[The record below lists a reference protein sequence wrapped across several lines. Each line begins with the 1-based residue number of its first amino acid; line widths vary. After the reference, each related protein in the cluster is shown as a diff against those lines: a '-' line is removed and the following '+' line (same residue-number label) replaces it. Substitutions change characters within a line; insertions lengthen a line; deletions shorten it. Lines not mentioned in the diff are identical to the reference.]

1 MKENIDEKYREK
13 KILCGVDEVG
23 RGPLYGDVVAAAVIL
38 PVGFDISEIDDSK
51 KISEKKRIRLAQKI
65 MDEAVYAIGS
75 ASSDEIDEINILNAT
90 KLAMK
95 RAIEGLKVRPDFLLI
110 DAVALADVEIEQE
123 SIIKGDAKSAS
134 IAAASIVAKVYR
146 DALMVEAGKIHPE
159 YGFESHKGYGTKQ
172 HREAILKYGILQEH
186 RKSFLKKL
194 VQKKEIHPIT

>member
-95 RAIEGLKVRPDFLLI
+95 RAVEGLKVRPDFLLI

-194 VQKKEIHPIT
+194 VQKKEIHLIT